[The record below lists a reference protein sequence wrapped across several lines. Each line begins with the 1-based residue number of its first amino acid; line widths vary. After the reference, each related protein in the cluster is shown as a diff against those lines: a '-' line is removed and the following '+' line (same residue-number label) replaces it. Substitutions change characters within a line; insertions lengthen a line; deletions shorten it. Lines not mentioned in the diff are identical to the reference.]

1 MAVRVVFRF
10 QNPMLETGN
19 SVGSPLDFK
28 VPTGVNLDD
37 LLTPAQ
43 FAVWVGESE
52 YWVRRRLASLP
63 GVIREGRK
71 HVRIHPRTYLE
82 KRLRIGTSDGRGPR

>member
-1 MAVRVVFRF
+1 MS
-10 QNPMLETGN
+10 ETAN
-19 SVGSPLDFK
+19 SATGPSDGK
-28 VPTGVNLDD
+28 VSSAVNLDA

-43 FAVWVGESE
+43 FAQWLGESE

-82 KRLRIGTSDGRGPR
+82 KQSRISTTDGDGRR